1 MPGSVKSLKR
11 RCSSIY
17 DLAEKTGVSVG
28 TVSRVLNNRQ
38 GVAADTRRIVLEAA
52 RLAKFKPRMAGRQ
65 TTVAVVSDRVQY
77 VTFGGYLS
85 WLITYVVD
93 ALVKHDIAVEL
104 YTEHNVNTLGQRLV
118 DGVLAF
124 TWDYSTEVKIR
135 NLQDVPVVFI
145 NRADLPE
152 YSSVVS
158 NHYQSGVLATE
169 HLLDFGHKRIAFISE
184 GHAWGD
190 KERIRAFQDSL
201 AKRGIEADE
210 SLIAIS
216 EHRPLYGVLQKI
228 MEQKPTAIF
237 LAGEDIALESTYIL
251 ENVLGLRIPDDISI
265 IGVECPKVSQFLN
278 PPHTAVYQPVPQLA
292 SRAMELLARM
302 IQGGEM
308 TPQNVVL
315 DCDLIVRD
323 SVKQI

>member
-1 MPGSVKSLKR
+1 MPSSVKSLKR

-93 ALVKHDIAVEL
+93 ALVTHDIAVEL
-104 YTEHNVNTLGQRLV
+104 YTEHNINSLGQRLV
-118 DGVLAF
+118 DGVLAI
-124 TWDYSTEVKIR
+124 TWDYSTELKIR
-135 NLQDVPVVFI
+135 NLQDVPVVFM
-145 NRADLPE
+145 NRGDLPE
-152 YSSVVS
+152 YSSVVTD
-158 NHYQSGVLATE
+158 HYQSGMLAAK
-169 HLLDFGHKRIAFISE
+169 HLIERGHERIAMIAE
-184 GHAWGD
+184 GMFWGTS
-190 KERIRAFQDSL
+190 ERIRGYHECLSQH
-201 AKRGIEADE
+201 GIRPDE

-228 MEQKPTAIF
+228 MDQKPTAIF

-251 ENVLGLRIPDDISI
+251 ENVLGLRIPEDISI

-278 PPHTAVYQPVPQLA
+278 PPHTTVYQPVPQLA
-292 SRAMELLARM
+292 SRAMELLTRM
-302 IQGGEM
+302 IRGQDM
-308 TPQNVVL
+308 TPQTVVL

>member
-1 MPGSVKSLKR
+1 MPGDVKSSKR
-11 RCSSIY
+11 RYTSIY

-38 GVAADTRRIVLEAA
+38 GVAPDTRKIVLEAA
-52 RLAKFKPRMAGRQ
+52 RTAKFKPRMSGRQ

-93 ALVKHDIAVEL
+93 ALVTHDIAVEL
-104 YTEHNVNTLGQRLV
+104 YTEHNIHSLGQRLV

-135 NLQDVPVVFI
+135 NLRDVPVVFI

-158 NHYQSGVLATE
+158 NHYQSGFLATE
-169 HLLDFGHKRIAFISE
+169 HLLDCGHKRIAFISE
-184 GHAWGD
+184 GHVWGD
-190 KERIRAFQDSL
+190 KERIQAYQDSL
-201 AKRGIEADE
+201 AKREIEAEE
-210 SLIAIS
+210 SLIAVS
-216 EHRPLYGVLQKI
+216 QHRPLYGLLQKL

-251 ENVLGLRIPDDISI
+251 ENVLGLRIPEDISI
-265 IGVECPKVSQFLN
+265 VGMECPKVSQFLN

-292 SRAMELLARM
+292 SRAMELLTRM
-302 IQGGEM
+302 IHGQDM
-308 TPQNVVL
+308 TPQTVVL
-315 DCDLIVRD
+315 DCDLIVRE

>member
-1 MPGSVKSLKR
+1 MSDGVKSPAR
-11 RCSSIY
+11 RCKSIY

-38 GVAADTRRIVLEAA
+38 GVAADTRKIVLEAA

-93 ALVKHDIAVEL
+93 ALVTHDIAVEL
-104 YTEHNVNTLGQRLV
+104 YTEHNINTLGQRLV
-118 DGVLAF
+118 DGVLAM
-124 TWDYSTEVKIR
+124 TCDYSTEMKIR
-135 NLQDVPVVFI
+135 SLQDVPVVFL

-169 HLLDFGHKRIAFISE
+169 HLLDRGHERIAFLAE
-184 GHAWGD
+184 ADDWGGM
-190 KERIRAFQDSL
+190 ERIRGYKDSL
-201 AKRGIEADE
+201 AKRGIPPAD

-216 EHRPLYGVLQKI
+216 EHRPLYGVLQKL

-251 ENVLGLRIPDDISI
+251 TNTLGLRIPDDVSI
-265 IGVECPKVSQFLN
+265 IGVECPKVSQFLT
-278 PPHTAVYQPVPQLA
+278 PPHTTVYQPIPQLA
-292 SRAMELLARM
+292 TQAMEVLTKV
-302 IQGGEM
+302 IHGDET
-308 TPQNVVL
+308 TPRTVVL
-315 DCDLIVRD
+315 DCSLIVRD
-323 SVKQI
+323 SVKQR